1 MSYSLPQTLQS
12 HSPYTPFSPLRAYR
26 GSPCSR
32 NSPWPQILRDGC
44 PKKKKQQPLSDQ
56 APSISSS
63 ASPLPYPS
71 QCKQTDAAS
80 PPGKSHAVT
89 SCENKP
95 SRGSRRALKVHRDV
109 LKPSNLGKKRQ
120 PHTSMRFYSPM
131 TFLYFFV
138 FPLCGS
144 ADNVALRTVFSLTAA
159 PPLFFTCSVL
169 PSPHFFACIIKQ
181 RCRGHVYERQRT
193 SRSV

>member
-44 PKKKKQQPLSDQ
+44 PKKKNSSLSLIKPRVSAPQPVHSPIHPSVNKQMQP
-56 APSISSS
+56 A
-63 ASPLPYPS
+63 
-71 QCKQTDAAS
+71 

-181 RCRGHVYERQRT
+181 RCRGHVCERQRT